1 MEDNPKVDYKKMN
14 RFFELCLDEFDI
26 LIVLKDHIFLHRNPN
41 PFKNVMP
48 NSELS
53 SEDKEWIEAMEI
65 FIELFNTSSQENYR
79 LVNQNYPVNVG
90 EQDKLDV
97 VLHAIDDFLK
107 LYTSLI
113 KSSDVEDEFIKRI
126 DSQEPVLQIIYDLED
141 VLHFEVESFLT
152 IVEGEYA
159 NNNAIDARYV
169 IPTHSNLGEHGIF
182 EGEYANIHPV
192 YVFPRNSNV
201 QTYGNLQTVS
211 NIPRHANS
219 QTYSNVQTVSNIPR
233 HGNSVRHANPLKNS
247 DLPVAHHVVSPG
259 YSLKRYIP
267 REKTNNIKRIEK
279 IYKSIIVQD
288 GLRRKI
294 LKNQVTNLGLETRP
308 KNKNAKKRQYTKKKV
323 YGTSLNSRRH
333 YDVKSISNASNE
345 VTRKHGI
352 RKDGYYKKLIKIKP
366 GLNKTKSRHLNY
378 RGPVEEI

>member
-1 MEDNPKVDYKKMN
+1 MEDKQKVDYKKMN

-48 NSELS
+48 NSELT
-53 SEDKEWIEAMEI
+53 SEDKDWIEAMEI

-79 LVNQNYPVNVG
+79 LVKQNYPVNVG

-159 NNNAIDARYV
+159 NNNAIGARYV
-169 IPTHSNLGEHGIF
+169 IPTHSNLP
-182 EGEYANIHPV
+182 IHSNAQIV
-192 YVFPRNSNV
+192 SNSAKNSN
-201 QTYGNLQTVS
+201 LQNVS
-211 NIPRHANS
+211 ENN
-219 QTYSNVQTVSNIPR
+219 
-233 HGNSVRHANPLKNS
+233 
-247 DLPVAHHVVSPG
+247 LPVAYHVVSPG
-259 YSLKRYIP
+259 YTFKRYIP
-267 REKTNNIKRIEK
+267 REKSNNIKRIEK

-288 GLRRKI
+288 RLRRKP
-294 LKNQVTNLGLETRP
+294 LKNQVTHLGLETRTR
-308 KNKNAKKRQYTKKKV
+308 NKNAKKRQHSKRKV

-333 YDVKSISNASNE
+333 YVKSTSNE
-345 VTRKHGI
+345 KVTRKHGI
-352 RKDGYYKKLIKIKP
+352 RKDGHYGKLIKINP
-366 GLNKTKSRHLNY
+366 
-378 RGPVEEI
+378 